1 MFFKIT
7 NLMNQLFSNFNSMYD
22 KSYRLILLL
31 LSDTESNFIAIARVA
46 DEHIQM

>member
-31 LSDTESNFIAIARVA
+31 LSDTESNYAAIARVLKG
-46 DEHIQM
+46 HIQI